1 MMLRS
6 FIISILFINSLMA
19 FNIKSLFTYTFND
32 NISYDLKKAKEIYF
46 KNKCNTC
53 HGENGEKNSYGKKAI
68 KDLSP
73 EEIKGALK
81 DYANGYFEDQSS
93 DSIQM
98 SIYAKKLSESDMDH
112 IIAYLKGQNFSIEL
126 NQKDLLEEEPTPKTK
141 HNTFLK

>member
-1 MMLRS
+1 MLRL
-6 FIISILFINSLMA
+6 IITSIFFINSLMA

-32 NISYDLKKAKEIYF
+32 NISYDLTKAKELYF

-53 HGENGEKNSYGKKAI
+53 HGENGEKKSYGKRAI

-81 DYANGYFEDQSS
+81 DYANGYFENQSS
-93 DSIQM
+93 DNIQM
-98 SIYAKKLSESDMDH
+98 SLYAKKLSDNDINH

-126 NQKDLLEEEPTPKTK
+126 NQQDLLEEEPKQKTK
-141 HNTFLK
+141 NNIFLK

>member
-1 MMLRS
+1 MLR
-6 FIISILFINSLMA
+6 LFIVSVLFTNSLLA
-19 FNIKSLFTYTFND
+19 LNVKSLFTYTFND
-32 NISYDLKKAKEIYF
+32 SISYNLEKAKEVYF

-53 HGENGEKNSYGKKAI
+53 HGENGEKNSYGKRAL

-81 DYANGYFEDQSS
+81 DYANGYFENQSS
-93 DSIQM
+93 DNIQM
-98 SIYAKKLSESDMDH
+98 SLYAKNLSNDDMNH

-141 HNTFLK
+141 NNIFLK

>member
-1 MMLRS
+1 MLR
-6 FIISILFINSLMA
+6 LFIVSVLFFNSLLA
-19 FNIKSLFTYTFND
+19 FNVKSLFTYTFND
-32 NISYDLKKAKEIYF
+32 NISYDLGKAKEIYF

-53 HGENGEKNSYGKKAI
+53 HGENGEKISYGKRAL

-81 DYANGYFEDQSS
+81 DYANGYFKNQSS
-93 DSIQM
+93 DNIQM
-98 SIYAKKLSESDMDH
+98 SLYAKKLSDSDMNH

-126 NQKDLLEEEPTPKTK
+126 NQKDLLEEEPAPKTK

>member
-1 MMLRS
+1 MLR
-6 FIISILFINSLMA
+6 LFIVSVLFANSLLA
-19 FNIKSLFTYTFND
+19 FNVKSLFTYTFND
-32 NISYDLKKAKEIYF
+32 NISYNLEKAKEIYF

-53 HGENGEKNSYGKKAI
+53 HGENGEKKSYGKRAL

-81 DYANGYFEDQSS
+81 DYANGYFKNQSS
-93 DSIQM
+93 DNIQM
-98 SIYAKKLSESDMDH
+98 SLYAKNLSNDDMNH

-141 HNTFLK
+141 NNIFLK